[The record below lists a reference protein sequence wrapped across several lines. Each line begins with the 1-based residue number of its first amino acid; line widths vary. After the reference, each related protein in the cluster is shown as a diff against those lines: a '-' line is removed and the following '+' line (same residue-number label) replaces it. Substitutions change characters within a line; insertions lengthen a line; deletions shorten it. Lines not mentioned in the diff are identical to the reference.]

1 MDVTDLSDTRVL
13 IPRIRR
19 AIEPPRSTEPEL
31 QDSQINAIAA
41 DSIAAVIFYSGSLFG
56 KKLEVAERDTKYQA
70 PIAWKTDVPL
80 EETEITAIAAQAA
93 LDYFYSFL
101 STGETAK
108 TAETIADEASNW
120 SWEKSPQAL
129 VERLRQL
136 KADRDLA
143 IEVLEQESDAS
154 LVEWASFIGERDEL
168 TARIVEPWV
177 KGEGPIYND
186 PRFER
191 SGAFF
196 GESEVL

>member
-1 MDVTDLSDTRVL
+1 
-13 IPRIRR
+13 
-19 AIEPPRSTEPEL
+19 
-31 QDSQINAIAA
+31 
-41 DSIAAVIFYSGSLFG
+41 VIFYSGSLFG
-56 KKLEVAERDTKYQA
+56 KKLEVAERDKTYMA
-70 PIAWKTDVPL
+70 PIAWRTDVAL

-93 LDYFYSFL
+93 LDYFYSYL
-101 STGETAK
+101 TTGETSK

-120 SWEKSPQAL
+120 SWERSPQAL

-196 GESEVL
+196 GEGEVL

>member
-1 MDVTDLSDTRVL
+1 MDVTDPTDTRVL

-19 AIEPPRSTEPEL
+19 AIEPPNSSGEVL

-41 DSIAAVIFYSGSLFG
+41 DAIAGVIFYSGSLFG
-56 KKLEVAERDTKYQA
+56 KKLEVSARDTTYMA

-80 EETEITAIAAQAA
+80 EEAEITAIAAQAS

-101 STGETAK
+101 AGSK

-129 VERLRQL
+129 VERMRQL
-136 KADRDLA
+136 KADRDQA
-143 IEVLEQESDAS
+143 IEVLSEEAEAAMT
-154 LVEWASFIGERDEL
+154 EWVSFIGERDEL
-168 TARIVEPWV
+168 TARIIEPWV

-196 GESEVL
+196 GESEYI